1 MKKIEEL
8 SKNIENMRREL
19 IKLGKN
25 DERVWKIVEVL
36 DFFYISE
43 KKNGMIDIYFTSG
56 SIPIVGLFKEDDML
70 YAFVLMDFYCTLY
83 YKCKKII
90 RRIRKKEYRI
100 KIDELLFNMGK
111 LIRKQVLYNI
121 KSNENFQGEQFYKEF
136 KKFIDIT
143 IKALGHIV
151 DDIGDLTST
160 YNPVKANKLKNIRN
174 IYEKVRFQDDT
185 ITYIDCIT
193 KNSQT
198 ACIHDTVKFQYAVMS
213 IYVKAYTE
221 SILWLKKY
229 DSSGQWC
236 PLTPWQTILNFKML
250 IETYFLY

>member
-1 MKKIEEL
+1 
-8 SKNIENMRREL
+8 
-19 IKLGKN
+19 
-25 DERVWKIVEVL
+25 
-36 DFFYISE
+36 
-43 KKNGMIDIYFTSG
+43 MIDIYFTSG
-56 SIPIVGLFKEDDML
+56 SIPIVGSFKEDNML

-121 KSNENFQGEQFYKEF
+121 KSNENFQTEQFYKEF

-174 IYEKVRFQDDT
+174 IYEKVR
-185 ITYIDCIT
+185 
-193 KNSQT
+193 
-198 ACIHDTVKFQYAVMS
+198 
-213 IYVKAYTE
+213 
-221 SILWLKKY
+221 LWNCNRMR
-229 DSSGQWC
+229 GC
-236 PLTPWQTILNFKML
+236 
-250 IETYFLY
+250 